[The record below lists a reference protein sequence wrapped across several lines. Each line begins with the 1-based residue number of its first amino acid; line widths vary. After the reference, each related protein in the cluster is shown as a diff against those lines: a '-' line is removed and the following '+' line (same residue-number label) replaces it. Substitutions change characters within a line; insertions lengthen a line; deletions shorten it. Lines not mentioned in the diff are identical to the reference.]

1 MKDPGFRLI
10 LARIIYAALFVLPGP
25 VYAQPPEQGVIKKPV
40 ARTKPQVI
48 YHLPPASN
56 YSATLHSQ
64 AKTQNNDL
72 PIDGD
77 MPTSLQISRANANAA
92 AAEARQEAAT
102 PSPRPQPQP
111 QQSQVTRSK
120 GPSHRSMRSPSVKAK
135 GPARPH
141 GNKSHKK

>member
-1 MKDPGFRLI
+1 MKDPGFQPI
-10 LARIIYAALFVLPGP
+10 LARLIFAASLALTGAIC
-25 VYAQPPEQGVIKKPV
+25 AQPADQAANKKPV

-48 YHLPPASN
+48 YHLPSSRN

-64 AKTQNNDL
+64 AKPQNNDL
-72 PIDGD
+72 PIDSD

-92 AAEARQEAAT
+92 AAQARQEAAT
-102 PSPRPQPQP
+102 PPPQEQQITRP
-111 QQSQVTRSK
+111 K
-120 GPSHRSMRSPSVKAK
+120 GPSHRSVRSQSVKAK

>member
-1 MKDPGFRLI
+1 MKDPGFQLI
-10 LARIIYAALFVLPGP
+10 LARLIFAASLALTGAVC
-25 VYAQPPEQGVIKKPV
+25 AQPPDQTPNKKPV

-48 YHLPPASN
+48 YHLPPSSN
-56 YSATLHSQ
+56 YAATLHSQ
-64 AKTQNNDL
+64 AKAQNNDL

-92 AAEARQEAAT
+92 AAQARQEAPT
-102 PSPRPQPQP
+102 PPPQKPQVAP
-111 QQSQVTRSK
+111 PK
-120 GPSHRSMRSPSVKAK
+120 GPSHRSVRSQSVKAK